1 MNETETVLIGC
12 AAGFAGDRLDA
23 GEAILDLFETRA
35 EPRWLMYEC
44 LAERTLALAQLAK
57 AQGGVG
63 YSAYLDRYLKPIL
76 PRAMS
81 AGVRIVSNLGAADP
95 LAGARRVHE
104 LAAEA
109 GLTPPRVAAVL
120 GDDLRALMSD
130 EEIRALPLM
139 DGAHVIHRPIIAANA
154 YLGAGIVAKAA
165 ATGADV
171 ILTGRTTDSAL
182 ALGPLMHEY
191 GWATGDYR
199 LMATGVI
206 CGHLLECGGQ
216 VTGAYFA
223 DPGFKDVPDLAHVGF
238 PVAEVSAGGR
248 VVIGKPP
255 NTGGC
260 VTRATVTEQLL
271 YEMHDP
277 AAYLTPDAAAD
288 ITAVKLAEDGPD
300 RIAVEAVRGAPPP
313 GTLKATVSVENGW
326 LGEAEMSYLGPGARA
341 RAALA
346 AEVVETRLSE
356 AGVEDRLGVE
366 LLGAGGGFGRGTVR
380 EWRESEDIRLR
391 LALISDD
398 KAAAQL
404 LIDELQALYC
414 SGPAAGG
421 GFRSHLT
428 AQMAT
433 ASVLVPRE
441 VVERSARVEVLS

>member
-1 MNETETVLIGC
+1 MSDNTKILIGC

-23 GEAILDLFETRA
+23 GEAILDWFETRD

-57 AQGGVG
+57 ASGGHG
-63 YSAYLDRYLKPIL
+63 YSAYLDRYLRPIL
-76 PRAMS
+76 PRAMA

-95 LAGARRVHE
+95 LAGAHRVRE
-104 LAAEA
+104 LAEEA
-109 GLTPPRVAAVL
+109 GLRPPRVAAVL
-120 GDDLRALMSD
+120 GDDLRVLMSD
-130 EEIRALPLM
+130 ADIRALPLM
-139 DGAHVIHRPIIAANA
+139 DGEAVIHRPIIAANA
-154 YLGAGIVAKAA
+154 YLGAAKVSEAA
-165 ATGADV
+165 ACGADV

-182 ALGPLMHEY
+182 ALGPLAEAFN
-191 GWATGDYR
+191 WRSGDAD
-199 LMATGVI
+199 LMAAGVI

-223 DPGFKDVPDLAHVGF
+223 DPGLKDVPDLAHVGF
-238 PVAEVSAGGR
+238 PVAEVTADGR
-248 VVIGKPP
+248 VTITKPP

-277 AAYLTPDAAAD
+277 AAYLTPDATSD
-288 ITAVKLAEDGPD
+288 ITGVALSEDGAD
-300 RIAVEAVRGAPPP
+300 RIVVDGVRGAPPP

-326 LGEAEMSYLGPGARA
+326 MGEAEMSYIGPNARA
-341 RAALA
+341 RAELA
-346 AEVVETRLSE
+346 ADVVETRLRE
-356 AGVEDRLGVE
+356 AGVDDRLGVE
-366 LLGAGGGFGRGTVR
+366 LFGAGGGFGRGKVR
-380 EWRESEDIRLR
+380 KWSESEDIRLR

-398 KAAAQL
+398 KAAAGL

-428 AQMAT
+428 PQMAT

-441 VVERSARVEVLS
+441 LVEAHARVEVIG